1 MFLTVE
7 GVEGSGKSTLLDSLA
22 ARLEAEGRSV
32 MRTREPGGS
41 SLGAHIRPLV
51 LSAGHKP
58 DPRAELFLFLADRA
72 QHVAEVVKPALAAEA
87 RLLRRALPRCEA
99 AAAEPVPREVLAA
112 LVNEEPWLP
121 RVWDRLVT
129 AEADP
134 ETALSL
140 ARRAALFDL
149 SPAPW
154 LRMRELARGLG
165 RTDAWRQAQNA
176 LESYLLPREE
186 RLLRLRRLRPAL
198 RARCPELADEPNRV
212 LALESAFQRDEYLS
226 FERQVLYDRLRPG
239 I

>member
-1 MFLTVE
+1 M
-7 GVEGSGKSTLLDSLA
+7 
-22 ARLEAEGRSV
+22 
-32 MRTREPGGS
+32 P
-41 SLGAHIRPLV
+41 P
-51 LSAGHKP
+51 
-58 DPRAELFLFLADRA
+58 
-72 QHVAEVVKPALAAEA
+72 AAEA